1 MTMTT
6 TPLTRNDWITAA
18 TDILTTSGIDLVR
31 VDSLAKQLKI
41 TRGSFYYHFKS
52 RQDLLQAIL
61 DSWRL
66 KATENVINGIKNKV
80 DTPKKQLSEL
90 MTLPL
95 KGKKSYEAASI
106 EASLRVWA
114 RRDKMARAAVDEV
127 DSYRLNFIKELFI
140 KMEHSTQQAED
151 LAMLVYSNLVATSLI
166 NTGDSKMRNLER
178 SIRLAEFLS
187 DNCPTLDCK
196 FRHL

>member
-1 MTMTT
+1 MTT
-6 TPLTRNDWITAA
+6 TPLTRNDWIAAA
-18 TDILTTSGIDLVR
+18 TDILATSGIDLVR

-66 KATENVINGIKNKV
+66 KATENVINSIKNKV

-90 MTLPL
+90 MALPL
-95 KGKKSYEAASI
+95 KGEKSYEAASI

-166 NTGDSKMRNLER
+166 NTGGSKIINLER

-187 DNCPTLDCK
+187 DNYPTLDCK
-196 FRHL
+196 FKRL